1 MESSGSASN
10 VAEDL
15 SLTHRAYVR
24 LRADLIAC
32 RLPPGSR
39 LNISRLQRSLNLSQS
54 AVREALSRLTSEN
67 LVVIERHSGFRA
79 APISTEGYA
88 DLARACLVIE
98 IPCLR
103 SSIANGDLKWEGAL
117 LSTYHIAN
125 QLLARVVAGQGDL
138 DSYVTQREE
147 FHRKLFS
154 ASDSQWLLWAWSL
167 LYAQQLR
174 YRHRFADL
182 ARFELTLKTENRDFL
197 DAVIQRDV
205 KRAVMIWQ
213 HHSDAVTNFIESNE
227 SIPAAT

>member
-1 MESSGSASN
+1 MENSRMAS
-10 VAEDL
+10 VMTEDS

-24 LRADLIAC
+24 LRADLISC

-39 LNISRLQRSLNLSQS
+39 LNISQLQRSLGLSQS

-79 APISTEGYA
+79 APISTDGYA
-88 DLARACLVIE
+88 DLAEACLVIE

-125 QLLARVVAGQGDL
+125 QLLSRVVSGDASL
-138 DSYVTQREE
+138 DSYVSHREE

-154 ASDSQWLLWAWSL
+154 ASDSPW
-167 LYAQQLR
+167 
-174 YRHRFADL
+174 
-182 ARFELTLKTENRDFL
+182 
-197 DAVIQRDV
+197 
-205 KRAVMIWQ
+205 
-213 HHSDAVTNFIESNE
+213 
-227 SIPAAT
+227 

>member
-1 MESSGSASN
+1 MEKSGFESD
-10 VAEDL
+10 VVEDS

-24 LRADLIAC
+24 LRADLISC
-32 RLPPGSR
+32 RLAPGSR
-39 LNISRLQRSLNLSQS
+39 LNISLLQRSLDLSQS

-79 APISTEGYA
+79 APISNNGYA
-88 DLARACLVIE
+88 ELAEACLVIE

-117 LSTYHIAN
+117 LSTYHIAS
-125 QLLARVVAGQGDL
+125 QLLARVVSGNSSL
-138 DSYVTQREE
+138 DSYVNQREE

-154 ASDSQWLLWAWSL
+154 ASDSRWLLWAWSL

-182 ARFELTLKTENRDFL
+182 ARFELSLKKENRGFL

-205 KRAVMIWQ
+205 ENAVLLWR
-213 HHSDAVTNFIESNE
+213 HHSDAVTNFIESSQKAEN
-227 SIPAAT
+227 PG